1 MEDNIRQNLDLDPEV
16 IKMEL
21 KECAHQIQK
30 ISNENKRQRQTV
42 FHQPQDYYVFE
53 PPEDH
58 PTSNIS
64 MVGGTTLDASP
75 DSVQKM
81 TDMYQKERFYSKKL
95 RGLDIFGSIKTVHP
109 SEYFF
114 VSDWSVNT
122 QLLKIDV
129 NAEERSCSA
138 RFVDQCEDQKLFVA
152 SQAHLF
158 IPDEQKFMFVGGQ
171 DPNTELPVKR
181 AFLHSI
187 VNPADTE
194 MLEDMRL
201 KRQECSLAL
210 IETSAAQ
217 DQKVLV
223 VGGQSNAQT
232 GEY

>member
-1 MEDNIRQNLDLDPEV
+1 
-16 IKMEL
+16 
-21 KECAHQIQK
+21 
-30 ISNENKRQRQTV
+30 
-42 FHQPQDYYVFE
+42 
-53 PPEDH
+53 
-58 PTSNIS
+58 
-64 MVGGTTLDASP
+64 
-75 DSVQKM
+75 M
-81 TDMYQKERFYSKKL
+81 TDLYQKERFYSKKL

-114 VSDWSVNT
+114 VSDWSVHP

-129 NAEERSCSA
+129 NSEQQRLTA
-138 RFVDQCEDQKLFVA
+138 RFVDQGDDLKLFVA

-171 DPNTELPVKR
+171 DPKTELPTKR

-187 VNPADTE
+187 MNPGDTE

-210 IETSAAQ
+210 IETSASQ

-232 GEY
+232 GEYQSACEVFNLQLDIWQINAHLQQSRLSPCLVSLGDGHVLVLGGLY